1 MEDIK
6 FQCIVL
12 RKGTEGFVFELYL
25 SKHPS
30 LHKGKRIF
38 INDLRFVMPFCV
50 INRDMQGVVP
60 NRMEEDKANMTS
72 DSSAT
77 ANSKTELDNSFF
89 QVTFDNSRCKINCS
103 LSPIMV
109 YELN

>member
-1 MEDIK
+1 
-6 FQCIVL
+6 
-12 RKGTEGFVFELYL
+12 
-25 SKHPS
+25 
-30 LHKGKRIF
+30 
-38 INDLRFVMPFCV
+38 MPFCG

-72 DSSAT
+72 DSSA
-77 ANSKTELDNSFF
+77 NSKTELDNLFF
-89 QVTFDNSRCKINCS
+89 QVTFDNSWCKINCL